1 MIVYRGPIGRIAKVF
16 GDSDIGRGLQ
26 VIAQGYEALAKM
38 SPAAWWTQLHRVA
51 DSLEPQMRLA
61 FLRAV
66 RMVQARLDLVN
77 IIDALQRGQ
86 IEQSTLWQAL
96 ESELDSAMRSPM
108 REALLGGAD
117 VASRKLPGM
126 SFDLTNPAAVRAVD
140 SEVANLVRDIT
151 AQSREAIRELVR
163 QSVSGDF
170 DVRRLAQQVKGS
182 IGLTP
187 QYSVA
192 VEHYRQSLVDR
203 GIREGRAL
211 MMSQAYADRL
221 LRHRAVTIART
232 EVIRATNAGQQ
243 AVWNDA
249 QQEGLL
255 PFDTGRTWIVTPDDR
270 LCELCAP
277 MDGQTV
283 GLNEPFQ
290 SDEGPV
296 DYPPLHPN
304 CRCAVGIAVKEES

>member
-1 MIVYRGPIGRIAKVF
+1 MIVYPKMAPLPVR
-16 GDSDIGRGLQ
+16 
-26 VIAQGYEALAKM
+26 KM
-38 SPAAWWTQLHRVA
+38 SPAAWWTALHRVA
-51 DSLEPQMRLA
+51 DDLEPSMRMA

-77 IIDALQRGQ
+77 VIDALQRGQ
-86 IEQSTLWQAL
+86 IDQSALWQAL

-126 SFDLTNPAAVRAVD
+126 RFDLTNPAAVQAVD
-140 SEVANLVRDIT
+140 TEVANLVRDIT
-151 AQSREAIRELVR
+151 EQSRQAIRDLVR
-163 QSVSGDF
+163 QSVQGNF
-170 DVRRLAQQVKGS
+170 DVRQLAQQVKGS

-187 QYSVA
+187 QYAVA
-192 VEHYRQSLVDR
+192 TERYRQSLVDN
-203 GIREGRAL
+203 GLSEGRAL
-211 MMSQAYADRL
+211 TRAQAYADRL

-243 AVWNDA
+243 TVWRDA

-255 PFDTGRTWIVTPDDR
+255 GFDAQRTWIVTPDDR

-304 CRCAVGIAVKEES
+304 CRCAVGIAQTEEA